1 MILVDTSVWIHHL
14 RAKEERLEQLL
25 LQTQVCMHPMVWG
38 ELACGSLKNRVTLLK
53 LWQNLPAI
61 QSATHAEALYCLE
74 QRQLMGRGIGYV
86 DLHLLGAVLL
96 SPGTLL
102 WTRDKRLH
110 GIASELGCC
119 WQESH

>member
-1 MILVDTSVWIHHL
+1 MT
-14 RAKEERLEQLL
+14 AY
-25 LQTQVCMHPMVWG
+25 T
-38 ELACGSLKNRVTLLK
+38 
-53 LWQNLPAI
+53 
-61 QSATHAEALYCLE
+61 EAMYCLE

-86 DLHLLGAVLL
+86 DLHLLSAVLL